1 MPIFIIFEPRL
12 LPQLDEKRCKGEKCK
27 TAIKL
32 SREVKQTVLIVEEV
46 RYPVLQLSEKNHIFA
61 IVEGGKVDF
70 FSKKMIVWPKLKK

>member
-32 SREVKQTVLIVEEV
+32 SREVKQTVLIVGGGWISGFAVE
-46 RYPVLQLSEKNHIFA
+46 REKSYFC
-61 IVEGGKVDF
+61 D
-70 FSKKMIVWPKLKK
+70 S

>member
-32 SREVKQTVLIVEEV
+32 SREVKQTVLIVGGGWISDFTVE
-46 RYPVLQLSEKNHIFA
+46 REKSYFC
-61 IVEGGKVDF
+61 D
-70 FSKKMIVWPKLKK
+70 S